1 MRAQVGEVLRFAGRR
16 VGMAEQRAVV
26 TVVLGSDGQPPY
38 RVQYEDGRQT
48 EIFPGPGCCVE
59 TGEAHRVSPRG
70 D

>member
-1 MRAQVGEVLRFAGRR
+1 
-16 VGMAEQRAVV
+16 MAEQRAVV